1 VSGSARLWQNLWVR
15 LAVALAFADASIV
28 VLALPQIVDRL
39 HTSIGHSTWVIMAY
53 NLALIVTSLAILPV
67 ADRLPWR
74 PVLVGGLA
82 LFAAASLG
90 CGAASRLSALVPLRC
105 AQGVGGALVLCAS
118 LPLFWDVARPGDSPL
133 YGWSAAAAIGA
144 AVGPAAGGV
153 LTQLFDWRSIF
164 LAQAPVAV
172 LAAVAVLVAGKQA
185 ARADAVTASGTVSD
199 EAAPGPRSDLGP
211 LTANIALMVLSAA
224 LIGALFLVVV
234 ELINAWLLKP
244 IAAAAIVSTIPV
256 TTALAERA
264 VRGRSPVLLA
274 GAGAVLLAAGLA
286 LLALASYRALG
297 LVILALALCGSG
309 LGLAYPGLTTAAL
322 ESSGPIAAR
331 AAKTV
336 AARDAGIL
344 LGLLLLTPVFVSDV
358 NTAPARA
365 TPPVASALFASGIPL
380 SMDLQLGAALSSTV
394 ESAPQSSPPDVAPA
408 FARVAANASPADRAR
423 LAVLQLRVESIIQDT
438 VTRTFRRALE
448 YAAILALLVLPLLAA
463 AAVYARRARSPGT
476 VPASG

>member
-1 VSGSARLWQNLWVR
+1 MSRLWRNLWVR

-53 NLALIVTSLAILPV
+53 NLALIVTSVAILPV
-67 ADRLPWR
+67 ADRLSWR
-74 PVLVGGLA
+74 PVLVGGLV

-90 CGAASRLSALVPLRC
+90 CGAASRLSALIPLRC

-118 LPLFWDVARPGDSPL
+118 LPMFWEVARPGDSPL

-172 LAAVAVLVAGKQA
+172 AAAVAVLAAGRPTTPPA
-185 ARADAVTASGTVSD
+185 AEPAVGD
-199 EAAPGPRSDLGP
+199 EALPSSPSALGP
-211 LTANIALMVLSAA
+211 LTANLALMVLSAA

-234 ELINAWLLKP
+234 ELINAWLLTP
-244 IAAAAIVSTIPV
+244 IAAAAIVSTIPLA
-256 TTALAERA
+256 TGIAERA
-264 VRGRSPVLLA
+264 VRGRSPVLLSA
-274 GAGAVLLAAGLA
+274 AGAVLLAAGLA

-297 LVILALALCGSG
+297 LVILALALCGVG

-322 ESSGPIAAR
+322 RSPGAVAAR

-344 LGLLLLTPVFVSDV
+344 VGLLLLTPVFVSDV
-358 NTAPARA
+358 EAATRKA
-365 TPPVASALFASGIPL
+365 TPAVASALFASGIPL

-394 ESAPQSSPPDVAPA
+394 QNAPQSSPPNIGPA
-408 FARVAANASPADRAR
+408 FAQVAANASAADRAR
-423 LAVLQLRVESIIQDT
+423 LAVLERRVESIIQDT
-438 VTRTFRRALE
+438 VTNAFQRALE
-448 YAAILALLVLPLLAA
+448 YAAILALGVLPLLAFSSWYARRERSPGA
-463 AAVYARRARSPGT
+463 AAV
-476 VPASG
+476 SGR